1 MMISTTK
8 RRLASFLL
16 SLAVMPVFSWA
27 APKHM
32 RESMPYAQGP
42 RQYTQGP
49 MQYAQGQGR
58 TDKSK
63 AADIAR
69 SAHGGRVLTVEE
81 VNSDGKT
88 IYRVKLLL
96 DGGRIKIV
104 TVDGNSGRII

>member
-32 RESMPYAQGP
+32 RESMP
-42 RQYTQGP
+42 
-49 MQYAQGQGR
+49 YAQGQGR

>member
-1 MMISTTK
+1 MISTTK

-32 RESMPYAQGP
+32 RESMPYA
-42 RQYTQGP
+42 QGP

>member
-1 MMISTTK
+1 MMISSTK

-32 RESMPYAQGP
+32 RE
-42 RQYTQGP
+42 P